1 MNTQK
6 KAAPKDSKESLG
18 LNGSTQSTKK
28 HQPYKIELALNS
40 ILHNGPRG
48 ITQPEAQ
55 IAYRESC
62 LHTTISALRH
72 SKDIEFVSHPD
83 QDTVVYYNQKPF
95 SRYWLASDEDRKKAL
110 KMLNAYRANRGLGKV
125 NYGPWHNSTDKAA

>member
-6 KAAPKDSKESLG
+6 NAAPKDSTENIQLT
-18 LNGSTQSTKK
+18 NTDQSTKK
-28 HQPYKIELALNS
+28 HHPLKIELALNS
-40 ILHNGPRG
+40 ILHAGPKG

-55 IAYRESC
+55 ATYRESC

-72 SKDIEFVSHPD
+72 SKGIEFISHSD

-110 KMLNAYRANRGLGKV
+110 KLLNAYRANRGLPKA
-125 NYGPWHNSTDKAA
+125 NYGPWHSSPNEAA